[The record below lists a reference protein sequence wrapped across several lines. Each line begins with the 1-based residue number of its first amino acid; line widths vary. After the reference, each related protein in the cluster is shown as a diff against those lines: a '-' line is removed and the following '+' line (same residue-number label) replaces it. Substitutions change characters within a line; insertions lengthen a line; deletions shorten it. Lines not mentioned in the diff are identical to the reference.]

1 MEFIPFM
8 DRAGCLLAPFADPV
22 RISQDL
28 LQSPVSVTPPW
39 SFPNEGLLLAASA
52 SFFFFFCH
60 PACGILVPQPEIE
73 PVPPAV
79 EAWSLNHWTTR
90 EVPAS
95 AS

>member
-8 DRAGCLLAPFADPV
+8 DRAGCLLAPSADSV

-52 SFFFFFCH
+52 SFFFFCH

-73 PVPPAV
+73 PVTPAV
-79 EAWSLNHWTTR
+79 EAWSLNHWATR

>member
-1 MEFIPFM
+1 MG
-8 DRAGCLLAPFADPV
+8 RAGCLLAPFADPV

-28 LQSPVSVTPPW
+28 LQSLVSVTPPW
-39 SFPNEGLLLAASA
+39 SFPNEGLLLTASA
-52 SFFFFFCH
+52 SFLFLCH
-60 PACGILVPQPEIE
+60 PACGILVPQPEIG
-73 PVPPAV
+73 PVPLAV

>member
-52 SFFFFFCH
+52 SFFFFFFF
-60 PACGILVPQPEIE
+60 L
-73 PVPPAV
+73 PPSM
-79 EAWSLNHWTTR
+79 WNFISPTR
-90 EVPAS
+90 DRTCAPCSGSMES
-95 AS
+95 